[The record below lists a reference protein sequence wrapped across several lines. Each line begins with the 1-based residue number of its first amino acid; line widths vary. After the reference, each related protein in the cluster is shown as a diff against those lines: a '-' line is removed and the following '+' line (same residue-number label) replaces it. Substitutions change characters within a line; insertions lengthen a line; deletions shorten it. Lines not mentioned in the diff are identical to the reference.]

1 MRFMMMVKG
10 NQETET
16 GVLPTEAELT
26 EMGAFNEQ
34 LMNSGALLAGEGLHP
49 SSKGARVRVSRGKTT
64 IFDGPFAEAK
74 ELVAGFWVI
83 QAQTKEEALDWA
95 KRVPFREG
103 EVEVRP
109 LFEAE
114 DFATEAAET
123 PAQAPET
130 PAPPKRKPG
139 TTRFF
144 CALKADKNT
153 EANAPAS
160 PELLAEM
167 GAFMQ
172 EVTEQGALLQGDGLK
187 PTSFGARV
195 YYKGDKRTIVDGPF
209 AESKEIIAGYSVVQ
223 FASLQDA
230 IEMSRRMLDIH
241 MRGTGVDE
249 GECEIRQVFE
259 TEEFP
264 VSDDEKPDGWR
275 QQELAM
281 RERLGG

>member
-10 NQETET
+10 SEESET
-16 GVLPTEAELT
+16 GVLPTEAELS

-34 LMNSGALLAGEGLHP
+34 LMNAGALLAGEGLHP
-49 SSKGARVRVSRGKTT
+49 SSKGARVRASRGQTT
-64 IFDGPFAEAK
+64 IVDGPFAEAK

-83 QAQTKEEALDWA
+83 QAKTKEEALDWA

-103 EVEVRP
+103 QVEVRP

-114 DFATEAAET
+114 DFAMDTAEQ
-123 PAQAPET
+123 PPPPD
-130 PAPPKRKPG
+130 PAPTKRKPG
-139 TTRFF
+139 TTRFL
-144 CALKADKNT
+144 CMLKADRKT

-167 GAFMQ
+167 GGFMQ
-172 EVTEQGALLQGDGLK
+172 ELTEQGAVLQGDGLK

-195 YYKGDKRTIVDGPF
+195 YYDGAKRTIVDGPF
-209 AESKEIIAGYSVVQ
+209 AESKEIIAGYALVQ
-223 FASLQDA
+223 MQSLKEA

-249 GECEIRQVFE
+249 GECEIRQVYE

-264 VSDDEKPDGWR
+264 VSDEEKPDGWR
-275 QQELAM
+275 KQELAM

>member
-10 NQETET
+10 SKESET
-16 GVLPTEAELT
+16 GVLPTEAEMT
-26 EMGAFNEQ
+26 EMGGFNEQ
-34 LMNSGALLAGEGLHP
+34 LLNAGVLLAGEGLHP
-49 SSKGARVRVSRGKTT
+49 SSKGARVRIAGGKTT
-64 IFDGPFAEAK
+64 IMDGPFAEAK
-74 ELVAGFWVI
+74 ELVAGFWLI
-83 QAQTKEEALDWA
+83 QAKTKEEALDWA

-103 EVEVRP
+103 QVEVRP

-114 DFATEAAET
+114 DFAADMAE
-123 PAQAPET
+123 QAPPP

-144 CALKADKNT
+144 CTLKADKKT

-167 GAFMQ
+167 GGFMQ
-172 EVTEQGALLQGDGLK
+172 ELTEQGAILQGDGLK

-195 YYKGDKRTIVDGPF
+195 YYEGNKRTIVDGPF
-209 AESKEIIAGYSVVQ
+209 AESKEIIAGYAVVQ
-223 FASLQDA
+223 MESLQA
-230 IEMSRRMLDIH
+230 AVEMSRRMLDIH
-241 MRGTGVDE
+241 MRGTDVSE

-275 QQELAM
+275 AQELAL